1 MSLILDAL
9 NRSRND
15 AQQVPGLATSY
26 VPANSPR
33 AGGWRAWLLPGALAV
48 AVVLI
53 IWLLWERSG
62 GQVAPPSA
70 ELNSPAAPSAAAIAP
85 ASPPAEPPAEATR
98 APAPAPTP
106 ATESVPPEG
115 ASVASQTSPAMSA
128 PPTDPGAAAAVVVA
142 ELPEPGIDT
151 QPDSAAMTLEDS
163 GAVSDTASASVA
175 ALYRQQQLAQR
186 EVPIA
191 GSEAAVPVGS
201 AAAEPAAPDSRT
213 VQEQQ
218 IDIEEM
224 LQMAEDELENIR
236 LAEHPAPFL
245 SALSQQTKD
254 TIPTLLYQ
262 AHDYTG
268 SKADSFVLINGKKL
282 KQGDS
287 SKGVRVDEV
296 LPDSV
301 VLSFQ
306 GTQFRLRA
314 LNSWVNL

>member
-15 AQQVPGLATSY
+15 TQQVPGLATSY
-26 VPANSPR
+26 DVGSSPR
-33 AGGWRAWLLPGALAV
+33 ARGWRGWLLPGALVIAV
-48 AVVLI
+48 LLI

-62 GQVAPPSA
+62 DQAAAPPA
-70 ELNSPAAPSAAAIAP
+70 ASPAPPPGAAAIAP
-85 ASPPAEPPAEATR
+85 APVPASPPAG
-98 APAPAPTP
+98 PAPAPTTAPTSVP
-106 ATESVPPEG
+106 AMESV
-115 ASVASQTSPAMSA
+115 SA
-128 PPTDPGAAAAVVVA
+128 LSTAERGAAAAAGSAPLPGPGAETPAEPAAQVA
-142 ELPEPGIDT
+142 EGPAQGA
-151 QPDSAAMTLEDS
+151 DS
-163 GAVSDTASASVA
+163 ASASVA

-186 EVPIA
+186 EVPAAASAKKAA
-191 GSEAAVPVGS
+191 GPEVY
-201 AAAEPAAPDSRT
+201 AAAEPAAPEARA
-213 VQEQQ
+213 VQEQP
-218 IDIEEM
+218 IDIGEILE
-224 LQMAEDELENIR
+224 MAEDELENAR

-268 SKADSFVLINGKKL
+268 RKADSFVLINGKTL

-287 SKGVRVDEV
+287 SKGVRVDEI

>member
-26 VPANSPR
+26 DVGSSPR
-33 AGGWRAWLLPGALAV
+33 TTGWRGWLLPGALVV
-48 AVVLI
+48 AVLLI

-62 GQVAPPSA
+62 DRAAAPPA
-70 ELNSPAAPSAAAIAP
+70 ESPAPAPGAAAIAP
-85 ASPPAEPPAEATR
+85 APVPASPPAG
-98 APAPAPTP
+98 PAPTAEP
-106 ATESVPPEG
+106 AHTAEPEPVTAPAVASVP
-115 ASVASQTSPAMSA
+115 AMA
-128 PPTDPGAAAAVVVA
+128 AAERGGAAAAGSAPLPGAGVA
-142 ELPEPGIDT
+142 TPA
-151 QPDSAAMTLEDS
+151 DSAAEVAEGSARRADS
-163 GAVSDTASASVA
+163 ASASASVA
-175 ALYRQQQLAQR
+175 ALYRQQQLARR
-186 EVPIA
+186 EVPAAASAKQAA
-191 GSEAAVPVGS
+191 GPEVYT
-201 AAAEPAAPDSRT
+201 AAEPAAPAARA
-213 VQEQQ
+213 VQEQP
-218 IDIEEM
+218 IDIGELLE
-224 LQMAEDELENIR
+224 MAEDELENAR

-268 SKADSFVLINGKKL
+268 RKADSFVLINGKTL
-282 KQGDS
+282 KPGDS
-287 SKGVRVDEV
+287 SKGVRVDEI

>member
-1 MSLILDAL
+1 VSLILDAL

-15 AQQVPGLATSY
+15 TQQVPGLATSY
-26 VPANSPR
+26 DFGSSPR
-33 AGGWRAWLLPGALAV
+33 ARGWRGWLLPGALVIAV
-48 AVVLI
+48 LLI

-62 GQVAPPSA
+62 DQAPAPHAASPAPP
-70 ELNSPAAPSAAAIAP
+70 PGAAAIAP
-85 ASPPAEPPAEATR
+85 APVPASPPAG
-98 APAPAPTP
+98 PAPAQSPAPAAVP
-106 ATESVPPEG
+106 ATQSVPALSTAER
-115 ASVASQTSPAMSA
+115 
-128 PPTDPGAAAAVVVA
+128 GAAAAAGSAPLPGA
-142 ELPEPGIDT
+142 ETPPEPAVEVADGSA
-151 QPDSAAMTLEDS
+151 QGADS
-163 GAVSDTASASVA
+163 ASASVA

-186 EVPIA
+186 EVPAAASAKKAA
-191 GSEAAVPVGS
+191 GPEVY
-201 AAAEPAAPDSRT
+201 AAAEPAAPEARA
-213 VQEQQ
+213 VQEQP
-218 IDIEEM
+218 IDIGEILE
-224 LQMAEDELENIR
+224 MAEDELENAR

-268 SKADSFVLINGKKL
+268 RKADSFVLINGKTL

>member
-1 MSLILDAL
+1 VSLILDAL

-26 VPANSPR
+26 LPASGPR

-48 AVVLI
+48 AVLLI

-62 GQVAPPSA
+62 GQAAPPSV
-70 ELNSPAAPSAAAIAP
+70 ELSSPADPGAAAIAP
-85 ASPPAEPPAEATR
+85 APVPAPPPAEPAPAATPAIESVPVAGALVATR
-98 APAPAPTP
+98 PAPALSAT
-106 ATESVPPEG
+106 ATERDAEAAAGGVELPGSGNDTP
-115 ASVASQTSPAMSA
+115 TDSA
-128 PPTDPGAAAAVVVA
+128 AIAAEDPGA
-142 ELPEPGIDT
+142 GSG
-151 QPDSAAMTLEDS
+151 SAS
-163 GAVSDTASASVA
+163 ASASVA
-175 ALYRQQQLAQR
+175 ALYRQQQLAQP
-186 EVPIA
+186 EVPSA
-191 GSEAAVPVGS
+191 GSEATVPAVS
-201 AAAEPAAPDSRT
+201 AAAEPAAPDSRAIR
-213 VQEQQ
+213 EQP
-218 IDIEEM
+218 IDIGEM
-224 LQMAEDELENIR
+224 LQMAEDELENVR

-262 AHDYTG
+262 AHDYNSG
-268 SKADSFVLINGKKL
+268 KADSFVLINGKKL

-287 SKGVRVDEV
+287 SKGVRVDEI

>member
-15 AQQVPGLATSY
+15 AQQVPGLATAYDVGS
-26 VPANSPR
+26 SSR
-33 AGGWRAWLLPGALAV
+33 AGGWRGWLLPGALVAAV
-48 AVVLI
+48 LLI

-62 GQVAPPSA
+62 DQAGAPPA
-70 ELNSPAAPSAAAIAP
+70 ESPAPAPAAIASAPVP
-85 ASPPAEPPAEATR
+85 ASPPAR
-98 APAPAPTP
+98 PAPTP
-106 ATESVPPEG
+106 EPAPTAAPAVESVAALSTAER
-115 ASVASQTSPAMSA
+115 
-128 PPTDPGAAAAVVVA
+128 DGAAAAGSAPLPGA
-142 ELPEPGIDT
+142 ETPA
-151 QPDSAAMTLEDS
+151 DSAVEVAAGSAQGADS
-163 GAVSDTASASVA
+163 ASASVA
-175 ALYRQQQLAQR
+175 ALYRQQQLAGR
-186 EVPIA
+186 EVPA
-191 GSEAAVPVGS
+191 AASAQKAARPEAY
-201 AAAEPAAPDSRT
+201 AAAEPAAPEARAI
-213 VQEQQ
+213 QEQP
-218 IDIEEM
+218 IDIGEM
-224 LQMAEDELENIR
+224 LEMAEDELENAR

-268 SKADSFVLINGKKL
+268 RKADSFVLINGKTL
-282 KQGDS
+282 KPGDS
-287 SKGVRVDEV
+287 SKGVRVDEI

>member
-15 AQQVPGLATSY
+15 TQQVPGLATSY
-26 VPANSPR
+26 DFGSSPR
-33 AGGWRAWLLPGALAV
+33 ARGWRGWLLPGALVIAV
-48 AVVLI
+48 LLI

-62 GQVAPPSA
+62 DQAPAPHAASPAPP
-70 ELNSPAAPSAAAIAP
+70 PGAAAIAP
-85 ASPPAEPPAEATR
+85 APVPASPPAG
-98 APAPAPTP
+98 PAPAQSPAPAAVP
-106 ATESVPPEG
+106 ATQSVPALSTAER
-115 ASVASQTSPAMSA
+115 
-128 PPTDPGAAAAVVVA
+128 GAAAAAGSAPLPGAETPAEPAVEVA
-142 ELPEPGIDT
+142 DGSA
-151 QPDSAAMTLEDS
+151 QGADS
-163 GAVSDTASASVA
+163 ASASVA

-186 EVPIA
+186 EVP
-191 GSEAAVPVGS
+191 AAASAKKAARPDVY
-201 AAAEPAAPDSRT
+201 AAAEPAAPEARA
-213 VQEQQ
+213 VQEQP
-218 IDIEEM
+218 IDIGEILE
-224 LQMAEDELENIR
+224 MAEDELENAR

-268 SKADSFVLINGKKL
+268 RKADSFVLINGKTL